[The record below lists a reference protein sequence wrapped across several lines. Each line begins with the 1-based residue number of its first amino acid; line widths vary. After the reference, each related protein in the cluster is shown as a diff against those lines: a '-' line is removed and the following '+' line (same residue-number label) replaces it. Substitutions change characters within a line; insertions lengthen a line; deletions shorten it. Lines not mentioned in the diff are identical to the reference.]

1 MVIPD
6 LPDDLVRMIGL
17 MTLQLRYPYQSQA
30 PKKRRLLPSPSDQM
44 FTAALGS
51 FHSMWPR
58 WQKYINLVR
67 ENKKYNLPVFTQR
80 IVLQGPISSGWL
92 INALRVWIRRAVN
105 RIARRRLYDNVLNWQ
120 RLTIDNQVPTYG
132 VKYPL

>member
-6 LPDDLVRMIGL
+6 LPDDIVRMIGL
-17 MTLQLRYPYQSQA
+17 MTLQLRYPYQSRA
-30 PKKRRLLPSPSDQM
+30 PNKRRLLPSPSEQM
-44 FTAALGS
+44 FAAPLGN
-51 FHSMWPR
+51 FFGMWPR
-58 WQKYINLVR
+58 WERYITLKG

-105 RIARRRLYDNVLNWQ
+105 RIARRRLYES
-120 RLTIDNQVPTYG
+120 NQVPTYG